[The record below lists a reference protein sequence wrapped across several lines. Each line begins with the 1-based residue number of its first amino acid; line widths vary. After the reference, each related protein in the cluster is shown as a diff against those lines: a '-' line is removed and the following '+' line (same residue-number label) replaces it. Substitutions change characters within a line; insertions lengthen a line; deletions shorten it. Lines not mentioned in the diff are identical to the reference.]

1 MESYFEKIEQLY
13 KKDHVQLK
21 KQVSHK
27 TGCSASAA
35 DIVQDVFLR
44 FLEKKRHWQGNPSA
58 LLNKCASNAAID
70 HLRSEQHAMNY
81 TNGITEEQY
90 SAPPLPPSDILEIR
104 DEVRILESALEALP
118 TKTRHI
124 FLLNRIHNRSFSE
137 IARVMNMS
145 ERAVAKHI
153 AKAMVVCERVE
164 HK

>member
-21 KQVSHK
+21 KQVSRT

-35 DIVQDVFLR
+35 DIVQDIFLR
-44 FLEKKRHWQGNPSA
+44 FLEKKLHWQGNPSA

-70 HLRSEQHAMNY
+70 HLRSEQHAINY
-81 TNGITEEQY
+81 THSITEEQY
-90 SAPPLPPSDILEIR
+90 GATPLSPSAILEIK
-104 DEVRILESALEALP
+104 DEVKILETALETLP

-124 FLLNRIHNRSFSE
+124 FLLNRVHNRSFNE
-137 IARVMNMS
+137 IAHAMHMS

-153 AKAMVVCERVE
+153 ARAIAVCEQVE